1 MRQNP
6 NNPRRSRGRGNNN
19 RKPGNSRNQIFD
31 SNGPGARVRGN
42 SAQIYEKYQQL
53 ARDASSAGD
62 RVAAEGFYQHAEH
75 YYRLMDAAG
84 LNRDGT
90 PQDQSQ
96 QQNEGA
102 AQNNGAAQNTVPAQN
117 NEADQNDD
125 AVQNDRPVQNSET
138 VVAAEAAPRPTPRQA
153 PQHAPES
160 VAALIEAVE
169 SGNTDQQDQATN
181 GNGSGADEAKPARR
195 PRPRRSN
202 GSANGQSKPVKAAEV
217 ETPED
222 DSDKTEDTG
231 PVSA

>member
-1 MRQNP
+1 MRQNQNQNP
-6 NNPRRSRGRGNNN
+6 NARRSRGRGN

-53 ARDASSAGD
+53 ARDASSNGD

-96 QQNEGA
+96 QQNNDT
-102 AQNNGAAQNTVPAQN
+102 AQNGHAPQNG
-117 NEADQNDD
+117 
-125 AVQNDRPVQNSET
+125 
-138 VVAAEAAPRPTPRQA
+138 EAATEAEVVPQPVPQPTPQ
-153 PQHAPES
+153 PSYEHAPES

-169 SGNTDQQDQATN
+169 QGNTDRPDQALPEATN
-181 GNGSGADEAKPARR
+181 GGGNSAEAAKPVRRTRTRR
-195 PRPRRSN
+195 PN
-202 GSANGQSKPVKAAEV
+202 GSASGQSKPVQAVEAESS
-217 ETPED
+217 ED
-222 DSDKTEDTG
+222 DSDPQSDDSE
-231 PVSA
+231 PVNA

>member
-6 NNPRRSRGRGNNN
+6 NSRRSRGRGN

-53 ARDASSAGD
+53 ARDASSSGD

-75 YYRLMDAAG
+75 YFRLMEAAG
-84 LNRDGT
+84 LNREGN

-96 QQNEGA
+96 QQHG
-102 AQNNGAAQNTVPAQN
+102 
-117 NEADQNDD
+117 DD
-125 AVQNDRPVQNSET
+125 APRNGNVAPNAESA
-138 VVAAEAAPRPTPRQA
+138 VVAEPV
-153 PQHAPES
+153 PQRNPQRGPQRSPQPNPQPDTQPASEHAPES

-169 SGNTDQQDQATN
+169 QGSAGQQEKAAPEVTN
-181 GNGSGADEAKPARR
+181 GSAGDEEVAAKPARR
-195 PRPRRSN
+195 PRARRAN
-202 GSANGQSKPVKAAEV
+202 GSANGKSKPVKSAEGDAP
-217 ETPED
+217 EEGPDSPPED
-222 DSDKTEDTG
+222 NE

>member
-6 NNPRRSRGRGNNN
+6 NTRRSRGRNN

-53 ARDASSAGD
+53 ARDASSSGD

-90 PQDQSQ
+90 PQNQTQ
-96 QQNEGA
+96 QQNGNTAASGA
-102 AQNNGAAQNTVPAQN
+102 TVESVETPAAREAKAPDVNATESTAPAVEVISASPEQTPP
-117 NEADQNDD
+117 EATNVSGGSD
-125 AVQNDRPVQNSET
+125 E
-138 VVAAEAAPRPTPRQA
+138 EAKAPRRTRNRRPNGLANGRNKP
-153 PQHAPES
+153 
-160 VAALIEAVE
+160 
-169 SGNTDQQDQATN
+169 DQA
-181 GNGSGADEAKPARR
+181 ADA
-195 PRPRRSN
+195 
-202 GSANGQSKPVKAAEV
+202 

-222 DSDKTEDTG
+222 GSEPPAEDSE
-231 PVSA
+231 PASA